1 MELILL
7 IDSIV
12 LWIVVLALLG
22 ILALVVR
29 NLAVLH
35 AAVTGDQAPEQTTLE
50 PTVNPRTKVRN
61 GEHLPEL
68 RVMDATGAPASTEDF
83 SGRPAA
89 LAIVRPGCGGC
100 SEFLSIAFQ
109 DGADP
114 LDADFPADGI
124 VVVSLAEPEE
134 TQRFLDDVGVKPVRV
149 LVDPGGDAIR
159 KAWGISMTPAMMI
172 VDSSL
177 TVIRQ
182 VFGTAPLETG
192 DSRFRERRPYGCI
205 EGERRPMHEWD
216 GSGWTDRLLL
226 RVGKGISRRTAI
238 KGGLAAALSVVGLRA
253 FDPKS
258 VSACSGCQYCVSGCT
273 NCYYITCCSTNGYCL
288 QCNSTCGAHSIIKDY
303 VCDGFCDYW
312 CATSPC

>member
-29 NLAVLH
+29 NVAVLH
-35 AAVTGDQAPEQTTLE
+35 AAVTGDRAPEQTTLE
-50 PTVNPRTKVRN
+50 STVNPRTKVRN

-68 RVMDATGAPASTEDF
+68 RVMDATGAPASTEEF

-159 KAWGISMTPAMMI
+159 EAWGISMTPAMMI

-192 DSRFRERRPYGCI
+192 DSR
-205 EGERRPMHEWD
+205 
-216 GSGWTDRLLL
+216 
-226 RVGKGISRRTAI
+226 
-238 KGGLAAALSVVGLRA
+238 
-253 FDPKS
+253 
-258 VSACSGCQYCVSGCT
+258 SAS
-273 NCYYITCCSTNGYCL
+273 
-288 QCNSTCGAHSIIKDY
+288 GAHT
-303 VCDGFCDYW
+303 V
-312 CATSPC
+312 A